1 MSEILIIDD
10 EAGIRELIADILK
23 DEGYKVSER
32 ASAGEAIA
40 YFEAG
45 NTPNAV
51 ILDIWLEGS
60 EMDGIG
66 VLKYIKS
73 HYSHIPVIMIS
84 GHGNIETAVQTIKLG
99 AYDFIEKPFKS
110 EKLLILLARA
120 VEVANLAEEN
130 LKLKPYQENT
140 TAELIGNSKA
150 AQNLKASALLAA
162 PTNSRI
168 IIMGSSGS
176 GKEVLARFIH
186 NNSKRARKPFNAIS
200 MQNHNPEQL
209 EAFLFGSD
217 NKANRKIG
225 ILEKV
230 DGGTLYIDEI
240 SDMPTRIQ
248 TKFLKFLQTSSFQ
261 RIESNK
267 EIRSDI
273 RIIAGS
279 SKNLELEINNG
290 KLNSSLFYRL
300 NVVPLRML
308 TIAER
313 KEDIKQIAQYFCEY
327 FSSILS
333 IPLKNLT
340 NEAINVMYA
349 YDWPGNVRQIS
360 NVIEWIYIMT
370 PQGIV
375 DITAEMLPQEVITSI
390 NEKHKNLNPVNADIL
405 SKELKKARELF
416 EREYLVAQLNRFSG
430 NISRTAN
437 FIGMDRTA
445 LHRKIKSLSIRIP
458 ADECGKNDDEVS
470 NY

>member
-10 EAGIRELIADILK
+10 EAGIRELITDILE

-32 ASAGEAIA
+32 ASAGDAVA
-40 YFEAG
+40 YFESG
-45 NTPNAV
+45 NIPSAV

-66 VLKYIKS
+66 VLKYVKS
-73 HYSHIPVIMIS
+73 HHPHIPVIMIS

-110 EKLLILLARA
+110 EKLLILLTRA
-120 VEVANLAEEN
+120 VEAANLAEEN
-130 LKLKPYQENT
+130 SKLKSYQEST
-140 TAELIGNSKA
+140 TAELVGGSKA
-150 AQNLKASALLAA
+150 VQSLKASALLAA

-168 IIMGSSGS
+168 IITGSTGS
-176 GKEVLARFIH
+176 GKEALARFIH
-186 NNSKRARKPFNAIS
+186 NNSKRARKPFHAIS
-200 MQNHNPEQL
+200 MQNYTAEQL
-209 EAFLFGSD
+209 DELLFGSD
-217 NKANRKIG
+217 NKNNRKIG
-225 ILEKV
+225 ILEKA
-230 DGGTLYIDEI
+230 DGGTLYVDEI
-240 SDMPTRIQ
+240 SDMPSNIQ
-248 TKFLKFLQTSSFQ
+248 AKFLKFLQTSSFQ
-261 RIESNK
+261 RVESSK
-267 EIRSDI
+267 EVKSDI

-279 SKNLELEINNG
+279 SKDLELEIKNG
-290 KLNSSLFYRL
+290 KLNSSLYYRL

-308 TIAER
+308 PIAER
-313 KEDIKQIAQYFCEY
+313 KEDVKQIAQYFCEY
-327 FSSILS
+327 FASILS

-340 NEAINVMYA
+340 DEAINIMSA

-370 PQGIV
+370 PQGII
-375 DITAEMLPQEVITSI
+375 DITADMLPQEVITSI
-390 NEKHKNLNPVNADIL
+390 HEKHKNLNPVNADIL

-416 EREYLVAQLNRFSG
+416 EKEYLAAQLNRFSG

-445 LHRKIKSLSIRIP
+445 LHRKIKSLKIRVP
-458 ADECGKNDDEVS
+458 ANEYEQNDDEAS